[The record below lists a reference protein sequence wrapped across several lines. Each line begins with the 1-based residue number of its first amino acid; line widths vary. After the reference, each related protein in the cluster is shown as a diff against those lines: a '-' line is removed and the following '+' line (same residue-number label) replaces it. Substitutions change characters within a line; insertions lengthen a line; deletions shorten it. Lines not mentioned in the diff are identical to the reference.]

1 MYINIEMVHCS
12 MIRMNITSFFDE
24 VKAGDVVGGVV
35 GDVVWGSWK
44 EDEPPHVCGF
54 CKPVLEDYLVKLTTS
69 CAVKKWKS
77 GIVCFTCG
85 WVPGLDPSRTRLIP
99 SSVLFH
105 SAVRR

>member
-1 MYINIEMVHCS
+1 
-12 MIRMNITSFFDE
+12 MNITSFFDE
-24 VKAGDVVGGVV
+24 VKADDSEVVREVV

-44 EDEPPHVCGF
+44 EDESPHVCGF
-54 CKPVLEDYLVKLTTS
+54 CKPVLEDYLVPVTTS
-69 CAVKKWKS
+69 CAVNKWKN

-105 SAVRR
+105 SAARRREGGRAH